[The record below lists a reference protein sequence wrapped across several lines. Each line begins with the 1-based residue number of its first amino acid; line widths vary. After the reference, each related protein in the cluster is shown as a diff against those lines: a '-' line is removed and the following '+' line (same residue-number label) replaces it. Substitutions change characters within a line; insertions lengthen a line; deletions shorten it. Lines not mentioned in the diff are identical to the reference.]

1 MSLTKVTY
9 SMISGSPANVL
20 DYGASPSASAS
31 ANVAAIQAALDAN
44 TCVVIPAGEYN
55 INNTILLKT
64 GNRLYFEGSKLVA
77 TQIIDPTGNECLL
90 KVVNASDVEIH
101 GANLDCGNFAANS
114 GIIIRENT
122 SMVRVFNTCVEK
134 AVWDAVRGG
143 GRAIIIEANTGE
155 TGRIIV
161 DGLVGQDVDTLIGVY
176 GSFGVRKN
184 AIVINN
190 LLGVSVNKLIAL
202 FGDAPTDGEWQ
213 QCIITNVV
221 GYYVAQPIRFAP
233 GASAII
239 DNVYVFNDAA
249 YGATDGAVIRGSAN
263 NVRCTNIVME
273 GNTSAV
279 YDVTPWL
286 DDGTLPA
293 DTVNTEKCH
302 FEVTVKGTIAF
313 SAIVSFYSRSGNLS
327 NTTFDLK
334 VGVVTS
340 NTVVDNNVAVN
351 SNNFIE
357 FYSTDQNARITGYSN
372 SIGGILIST
381 YANNNFYANA
391 SFPAATFTPTIIGTS
406 TAGVGTYSVQQG
418 NYTKIGNRVFFNC
431 YVAWSAHTGTG
442 NMQMSGFPFVSNAT
456 ANTQSALS
464 ISFVDNIALTAGNIP
479 SAYFEVNS
487 QRVVFSQS
495 PTGGGSATAI
505 PLDTAGAVM
514 VSGSYLAIA

>member
-1 MSLTKVTY
+1 MSLTKATY

-44 TCVVIPAGEYN
+44 TCVVIPAGEYD
-55 INNTILLKT
+55 INFTILLNT
-64 GNRLYFEGSKLVA
+64 GNRLYFEGSKLIA
-77 TQIIDPTGNECLL
+77 TQIIDPTGHECLL
-90 KVVNASDVEIH
+90 KVVDATDVEIH
-101 GANLDCGNFAANS
+101 GANLDCGSFAANS
-114 GIIIRENT
+114 GIIVRENAAV
-122 SMVRVFNTCVEK
+122 VRIFNTTVVN
-134 AVWDAVRGG
+134 AVWDATRGG

-161 DGLVGQDVDTLIGVY
+161 DGLYGQDVDTLIGVY
-176 GSFGVRKN
+176 GSFGYRKN

-190 LLGVSVNKLIAL
+190 LIGVSVNKLIAL
-202 FGDAPTDGEWQ
+202 FGDSPTDGEWQ
-213 QCIITNVV
+213 QSIITNVV
-221 GYYVAQPIRFAP
+221 GYYVAQPIRFSP

-239 DNVYVFNDAA
+239 DNVYVFNNSA
-249 YGATDGAVIRGSAN
+249 YGATDGAVIRGSAS

-293 DTVNTEKCH
+293 DTTNTEKCH
-302 FEVTVKGTIAF
+302 FQVMVKGTIQY
-313 SAIVSFYSRSGNLS
+313 SAVVSYYARAGNLS

-334 VGVVTS
+334 TGVVTA
-340 NTVVDNNVAVN
+340 NTVVDNNVALN

-357 FYSTDQNARITGYSN
+357 FYSTDQNARISGYSN
-372 SIGGILIST
+372 SIGGVLISA
-381 YANNNFYANA
+381 YASNNFYANA
-391 SFPAATFTPTIIGTS
+391 SFPAFVFTPTIVGTT
-406 TAGVGTYSVQQG
+406 TAGTATYSIQQG
-418 NYTKIGNRVFFNC
+418 NYTKIGDRIFFNC
-431 YVAWSAHTGTG
+431 YVTWTGHTGTG
-442 NMQMSGFPFVSNAT
+442 NMQMIGPPFVSNAT

-464 ISFVDNIALTAGNIP
+464 ISFVDNIAITAGNTL

-495 PTGGGSATAI
+495 PTGGGAASAVPIDA
-505 PLDTAGAVM
+505 AGAIM
-514 VSGSYLAIA
+514 VAGSYLAIA